1 MKFIYAVFI
10 GAALGAASVFIHASV
25 PPFGLM
31 LSIVATGTGI
41 WSIGRKWGRRSLKVV
56 ASLIWTA
63 VVLRAGFPGASDE
76 YLIEASTVGTSLINV
91 GFLALIVAILLPI

>member
-41 WSIGRKWGRRSLKVV
+41 WSIGRMWGRRSLKVV

-76 YLIEASTVGTSLINV
+76 YLIEASAVGTSLINV
-91 GFLALIVAILLPI
+91 GFLALVVAILLPN